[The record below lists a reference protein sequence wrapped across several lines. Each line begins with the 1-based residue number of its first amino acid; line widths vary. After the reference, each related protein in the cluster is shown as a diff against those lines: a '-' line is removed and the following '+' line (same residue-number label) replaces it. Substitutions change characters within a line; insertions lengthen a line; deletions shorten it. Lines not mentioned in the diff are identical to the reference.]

1 MFIYWKLIYVNQV
14 NGMIY
19 RYKFKLLYA
28 AFYGPMTGYISTLHR
43 NILINNVLFRP
54 KIKTGLFT
62 LGSKKKGPG
71 QKTFYQ
77 KIAIMFCLF
86 RVCFGWYFVIF
97 GSCQCLSISMYRLRL
112 VLCWWLQCAMLN
124 QYQIVR
130 RSRAGNP
137 VYVSVHIIQIGS
149 HMKER
154 WTTRSSCRLLLVWNI
169 TKFICKKAQIVN
181 IHVLPQIIT
190 FTLCFPKRM
199 FIVTCE
205 NPNDVTFNSWIL
217 CKPYW
222 HLRQSHTSPHTG
234 RQVHK
239 MKEFK

>member
-1 MFIYWKLIYVNQV
+1 
-14 NGMIY
+14 
-19 RYKFKLLYA
+19 
-28 AFYGPMTGYISTLHR
+28 
-43 NILINNVLFRP
+43 
-54 KIKTGLFT
+54 
-62 LGSKKKGPG
+62 
-71 QKTFYQ
+71 
-77 KIAIMFCLF
+77 
-86 RVCFGWYFVIF
+86 
-97 GSCQCLSISMYRLRL
+97 MYRLRL

-239 MKEFK
+239 MKEFRWHLLNWTARAKQAVDSVYKLAFIAGTLWCRHGFIW